1 LIGESSILPEI
12 PYASRKRTE
21 NKKNQEYS
29 DNQKDIPM
37 STNSNHPV
45 IVAARRTPVG
55 RFLGGLSRVPA
66 PQLGAFAIE
75 AVLKDTGIDLATV
88 DECIMGCVLQAGL
101 GQNPARQAALK
112 AGLSTSISAV
122 TINKVC
128 GSGLQSVMQAAQS
141 IKSGDNKVV
150 VAGGMEN
157 MSNSPHLSH
166 VRSGIKF
173 GEGTLIDHMQHD
185 GLTCPF
191 ENWGMGCAAEW
202 TAEEFNISR
211 KDQDTLSAQSHTR
224 ATKATSEG
232 WYTNEIIPLEAGQ
245 IKQRADVTAD
255 EGVRADSTIESLG
268 KLRPAFAKEGTVTA
282 GNASQI
288 SDGGAA
294 VIVMSQESA
303 EQAGICALA
312 KIVDYN
318 TYGVDPKK
326 IFTAPGLGIKQLLDR
341 NGLTTNDIDLFEIN
355 EAFAV
360 QVLQNLTHL
369 GIDQEKVNIGGGGVA
384 IGHPIGASGTRVLVS
399 LIHHL
404 QRTGGKRGIVSLCL
418 GGGNAVSMLIET

>member
-1 LIGESSILPEI
+1 M
-12 PYASRKRTE
+12 TD
-21 NKKNQEYS
+21 KNNY
-29 DNQKDIPM
+29 
-37 STNSNHPV
+37 PV
-45 IVAARRTPVG
+45 IVAAKRTPVG
-55 RFLGGLSRVPA
+55 RFLGGLSRVPS

-75 AVLKDTGIDLATV
+75 SVLKESGIDRTSV
-88 DECIMGCVLQAGL
+88 DECIMGCVLQAGV
-101 GQNPARQAALK
+101 GQNPARQAALM
-112 AGLSTSISAV
+112 AGLPESISAV
-122 TINKVC
+122 TVNKVC

-141 IKSGDNKVV
+141 IKAGDNSVV

-157 MSNSPHLSH
+157 MSNAPHLAH

-211 KDQDTLSAQSHTR
+211 DEQDSLSAASHNKAAS
-224 ATKATSEG
+224 ATKNG
-232 WYTNEIIPLEAGQ
+232 WYKSEIIPLKASQ
-245 IKQRADVTAD
+245 IKQRADVTED
-255 EGVRADSTIESLG
+255 EGVRGDSTTESLG

-294 VIVMSQESA
+294 VIVMSQDSA
-303 EQAGICALA
+303 QEARTTVMA
-312 KIVDYN
+312 KIIDYN
-318 TYGVDPKK
+318 TFGVAPKK
-326 IFTAPGLGIKQLLDR
+326 IFTAPGLGIEQLLRR
-341 NGLTTNDIDLFEIN
+341 NGLTIEDIDLFEIN

-360 QVLQNLTHL
+360 QVLQNLQHL
-369 GIDQEKVNIGGGGVA
+369 GLDKLKVNVGGGGVA

-399 LIHHL
+399 LLHHL

-418 GGGNAVSMLIET
+418 GGGNAVSMLVET

>member
-1 LIGESSILPEI
+1 M
-12 PYASRKRTE
+12 TD
-21 NKKNQEYS
+21 KNNY
-29 DNQKDIPM
+29 
-37 STNSNHPV
+37 PV
-45 IVAARRTPVG
+45 IVGAKRTPVG
-55 RFLGGLSRVPA
+55 RFLGGLSRVPS
-66 PQLGAFAIE
+66 PQLGALAIE
-75 AVLKDTGIDLATV
+75 SVLKESGIDPTSV
-88 DECIMGCVLQAGL
+88 DECIMGCVLQAGV
-101 GQNPARQAALK
+101 GQNPARQAALM
-112 AGLSTSISAV
+112 AGLPESISAV
-122 TINKVC
+122 TVNKVC

-141 IKSGDNKVV
+141 IKAGDNSVV

-157 MSNSPHLSH
+157 MSNAPHLAH

-211 KDQDTLSAQSHTR
+211 DDQDSLSAASHN
-224 ATKATSEG
+224 KAASAIKNG
-232 WYTNEIIPLEAGQ
+232 WYKNEIIPLKADQ
-245 IKQRADVTAD
+245 IKQRADVMED
-255 EGVRADSTIESLG
+255 EGVRGDSTTESLG

-294 VIVMSQESA
+294 VIVMSQDSA
-303 EQAGICALA
+303 QEAKATVMA
-312 KIVDYN
+312 KIIDYN
-318 TYGVDPKK
+318 TFGVAPKK
-326 IFTAPGLGIKQLLDR
+326 IFTAPGLGIEQLLRR
-341 NGLTTNDIDLFEIN
+341 NDLTIEDIDLFEIN

-360 QVLQNLTHL
+360 QVLQNLQHL
-369 GIDQEKVNIGGGGVA
+369 GLDKLKVNVGGGGVA

-399 LIHHL
+399 LLHHL

-418 GGGNAVSMLIET
+418 GGGNAVSMLVET

>member
-1 LIGESSILPEI
+1 M
-12 PYASRKRTE
+12 TD
-21 NKKNQEYS
+21 KNNY
-29 DNQKDIPM
+29 
-37 STNSNHPV
+37 PV
-45 IVAARRTPVG
+45 IVAAKRTPVG
-55 RFLGGLSRVPA
+55 RFLGGLSRVPS

-75 AVLKDTGIDLATV
+75 SVLKESGIDRTSV
-88 DECIMGCVLQAGL
+88 DECIMGCVLQAGV
-101 GQNPARQAALK
+101 GQNPARQAALL
-112 AGLSTSISAV
+112 AGLPESISAV
-122 TINKVC
+122 TVNKVC

-141 IKSGDNKVV
+141 IKAGDNSVV

-157 MSNSPHLSH
+157 MSNAPHLAH

-173 GEGTLIDHMQHD
+173 GEGALIDHMQHD

-211 KDQDTLSAQSHTR
+211 DEQDSLSAASHNKAAS
-224 ATKATSEG
+224 ATKNG
-232 WYTNEIIPLEAGQ
+232 WYKNEIIPLKAGQ
-245 IKQRADVTAD
+245 IKQRADVTED
-255 EGVRADSTIESLG
+255 EGVRGDSTTESLG

-294 VIVMSQESA
+294 VIVMSQDSA
-303 EQAGICALA
+303 REANATVMA
-312 KIVDYN
+312 KIIDYN
-318 TYGVDPKK
+318 TFGVAPKK
-326 IFTAPGLGIKQLLDR
+326 IFTAPGLGIEQLLRR
-341 NGLTTNDIDLFEIN
+341 NDLTIEDIDLYEIN

-360 QVLQNLTHL
+360 QVLQNLQHL
-369 GIDQEKVNIGGGGVA
+369 GLDKLKVNVGGGGVA

-399 LIHHL
+399 LLHHL

-418 GGGNAVSMLIET
+418 GGGNAVSMLVET

>member
-1 LIGESSILPEI
+1 MTD
-12 PYASRKRTE
+12 K
-21 NKKNQEYS
+21 NKY
-29 DNQKDIPM
+29 
-37 STNSNHPV
+37 PV
-45 IVAARRTPVG
+45 IVGAKRTPVG
-55 RFLGGLSRVPA
+55 RFLGGLSRVPS

-75 AVLKDTGIDLATV
+75 SVLRESGIDITSV
-88 DECIMGCVLQAGL
+88 DECIMGCVLQAGV
-101 GQNPARQAALK
+101 GQNPARQAALM
-112 AGLSTSISAV
+112 AGLPESISAV
-122 TINKVC
+122 TVNKVC

-141 IKSGDNKVV
+141 INAGDNSVV

-157 MSNSPHLSH
+157 MSNAPHLAH

-211 KDQDTLSAQSHTR
+211 DEQDSLSAASHNKAAS
-224 ATKATSEG
+224 ATKNG
-232 WYTNEIIPLEAGQ
+232 WYKSEIIPLKASQ
-245 IKQRADVTAD
+245 IKQRADVTED
-255 EGVRADSTIESLG
+255 EGVRGDSTTESLG

-294 VIVMSQESA
+294 VIVMSQDSA
-303 EQAGICALA
+303 REANATVMA
-312 KIVDYN
+312 KIIDYN
-318 TYGVDPKK
+318 TFGVAPKE
-326 IFTAPGLGIKQLLDR
+326 IFTAPGLGIEQLLRR
-341 NGLTTNDIDLFEIN
+341 NDLTIEDIDLFEIN

-360 QVLQNLTHL
+360 QVLQNLQHL
-369 GIDQEKVNIGGGGVA
+369 GLDKLKVNVGGGGVA

-399 LIHHL
+399 LLHHL

-418 GGGNAVSMLIET
+418 GGGNAVSMLVET

>member
-1 LIGESSILPEI
+1 MTD
-12 PYASRKRTE
+12 K
-21 NKKNQEYS
+21 NKY
-29 DNQKDIPM
+29 
-37 STNSNHPV
+37 PV
-45 IVAARRTPVG
+45 IVGAKRTPVG
-55 RFLGGLSRVPA
+55 RFLGGLSRVPS

-75 AVLKDTGIDLATV
+75 SVLRESGIDITSV
-88 DECIMGCVLQAGL
+88 DECIMGCVLQAGV
-101 GQNPARQAALK
+101 GQNPARQAALM
-112 AGLSTSISAV
+112 AGLPESISAV
-122 TINKVC
+122 TVNKVC

-141 IKSGDNKVV
+141 IKAGDNSVV

-157 MSNSPHLSH
+157 MSNAPHLAH

-211 KDQDTLSAQSHTR
+211 DEQDSLSAASHNR
-224 ATKATSEG
+224 AASATKNG
-232 WYTNEIIPLEAGQ
+232 WYKSEIIPLKASQ
-245 IKQRADVTAD
+245 IKQRADVTED
-255 EGVRADSTIESLG
+255 EGVRGDSTTESLG

-294 VIVMSQESA
+294 VIVMSQDSA
-303 EQAGICALA
+303 REANATVMA
-312 KIVDYN
+312 KIIDYN
-318 TYGVDPKK
+318 TFGVAPKE
-326 IFTAPGLGIKQLLDR
+326 IFTAPGLGIEQLLRR
-341 NGLTTNDIDLFEIN
+341 NDLTIEDIDLFEIN

-360 QVLQNLTHL
+360 QVLQNLQHL
-369 GIDQEKVNIGGGGVA
+369 GLDKLKVNVGGGGVA

-399 LIHHL
+399 LLHHL

-418 GGGNAVSMLIET
+418 GGGNAVSMLVET

>member
-1 LIGESSILPEI
+1 MTNL
-12 PYASRKRTE
+12 A
-21 NKKNQEYS
+21 NQ
-29 DNQKDIPM
+29 
-37 STNSNHPV
+37 PV

-55 RFLGGLSRVPA
+55 RFFGGLSRVPS

-75 AVLKDTGIDLATV
+75 AVLKDAGIDVASV
-88 DECIMGCVLQAGL
+88 DECIMGCVLQAGI
-101 GQNPARQAALK
+101 GQNPARQSALM
-112 AGLSTSISAV
+112 AGLPNTISAV
-122 TINKVC
+122 TVNKVC
-128 GSGLQSVMQAAQS
+128 GSGLQSIMQAAQS

-202 TAEEFNISR
+202 TAEEFTITR
-211 KDQDTLSAQSHTR
+211 EEQDALSAQSHAR
-224 ATKATSEG
+224 AAKATDEG
-232 WYTNEIIPLEAGQ
+232 WYKNEIIPLEAGL
-245 IKQRADVTAD
+245 IKQRADVTTD
-255 EGVRADSTIESLG
+255 EGVRVDSTTESLG
-268 KLRPAFAKEGTVTA
+268 KLRPAFAKDGTVTA

-294 VIVMSQESA
+294 VVVMSQESA
-303 EQAGICALA
+303 EQAGVAVLA

-318 TYGVDPKK
+318 TYGVEPKK
-326 IFTAPGLGIKQLLDR
+326 IFTAPGLGIAELLEQ
-341 NGLTTNDIDLFEIN
+341 NNLTVDDIDLFEIN
-355 EAFAV
+355 EAFSV
-360 QVLQNLTHL
+360 QVLQNLSHL
-369 GIDQEKVNIGGGGVA
+369 GVDQEKVNIGGGGIA
-384 IGHPIGASGTRVLVS
+384 IGHPIGASGARVLVS
-399 LIHHL
+399 LVHHL

-418 GGGNAVSMLIET
+418 GGGNAVSMLLET

>member
-1 LIGESSILPEI
+1 M
-12 PYASRKRTE
+12 TD
-21 NKKNQEYS
+21 KNNY
-29 DNQKDIPM
+29 
-37 STNSNHPV
+37 PV
-45 IVAARRTPVG
+45 IVGAKRTPVG
-55 RFLGGLSRVPA
+55 RFLGGLSRVPS
-66 PQLGAFAIE
+66 PQLGALAIE
-75 AVLKDTGIDLATV
+75 SVLKESGIDPTSV
-88 DECIMGCVLQAGL
+88 DECIMGCVLQAGV
-101 GQNPARQAALK
+101 GQNPARQAALM
-112 AGLSTSISAV
+112 AGLPESISAV
-122 TINKVC
+122 TVNKVC

-141 IKSGDNKVV
+141 IKAGDNSVV

-157 MSNSPHLSH
+157 MSNAPHLAH

-211 KDQDTLSAQSHTR
+211 DEQDSLSAASHNKAAS
-224 ATKATSEG
+224 ATKNG
-232 WYTNEIIPLEAGQ
+232 WYKNEIIPLKASQ
-245 IKQRADVTAD
+245 IKQRADVTED
-255 EGVRADSTIESLG
+255 EGVRGDSTTESLG

-294 VIVMSQESA
+294 VIVMSQDSA
-303 EQAGICALA
+303 REANATVMA
-312 KIVDYN
+312 KIIDYN
-318 TYGVDPKK
+318 TFGVAPKK
-326 IFTAPGLGIKQLLDR
+326 IFTAPGLGIEQLLRR
-341 NGLTTNDIDLFEIN
+341 NDLTIEDIDLFEIN

-360 QVLQNLTHL
+360 QVLQNQQHL
-369 GIDQEKVNIGGGGVA
+369 GLDKLRVNVGGGGVA

-399 LIHHL
+399 LLHHL

-418 GGGNAVSMLIET
+418 GGGNAVSMLVET

>member
-1 LIGESSILPEI
+1 
-12 PYASRKRTE
+12 
-21 NKKNQEYS
+21 
-29 DNQKDIPM
+29 M
-37 STNSNHPV
+37 STKKQSV

-55 RFLGGLSRVPA
+55 RFLGGLSRVSS

-75 AVLKDTGIDLATV
+75 AVLKDSGIEASSV
-88 DECIMGCVLQAGL
+88 DECIMGCVLQAGV

-112 AGLSTSISAV
+112 GGLPESVSAV
-122 TINKVC
+122 TVNKVC

-141 IKSGDNKVV
+141 IKAGDNDVV

-157 MSNSPHLSH
+157 MSSAPHLAH
-166 VRSGIKF
+166 VRNGIKF
-173 GEGTLIDHMQHD
+173 GEGTLVDHMQHD

-202 TAEEFNISR
+202 TAEEFAISR
-211 KDQDTLSAQSHTR
+211 EEQDALAAQSHER
-224 ATKATSEG
+224 AAAATASG
-232 WYTNEIIPLEAGQ
+232 WYKDEIIPLEASK
-245 IKQRADVTAD
+245 IKQRADVTVD
-255 EGVRADSTIESLG
+255 EGVRGDSTVESLG

-303 EQAGICALA
+303 ETTNTQVLA
-312 KIVDYN
+312 TIVDYN
-318 TYGVDPKK
+318 TYGVEPKK
-326 IFTAPGLGIKQLLDR
+326 IFTAPGLGITELLKK
-341 NGLTTNDIDLFEIN
+341 NNLTIDDIDVFEIN

-360 QVLQNLTHL
+360 QVLQNLKHL
-369 GIDQEKVNIGGGGVA
+369 GLDQSKVNLGGGGVA

-404 QRTGGKRGIVSLCL
+404 KRTGGKRGIVSLCL
-418 GGGNAVSMLIET
+418 GGGNAVSMLIEA